1 MTDDH
6 AHDHTDDRTD
16 DSTDDY
22 VDDFMELNA
31 PTLRVPAIAAVVAVV
46 VGAVLGVVAL
56 MDADPA
62 AEAAGEYLAVSDW
75 AQLRGGRTWGAV
87 TGVFSDPDGRHMW
100 VLDRCGANSCIDSE
114 LDPVFKFDLDGNIV
128 ANFGG
133 GIFAWPHGF
142 FVDHEGNVWVA
153 DGPTGAR
160 AEAGAAVGK
169 GQQVF
174 KLSPEGEILMTLG
187 IAGVWGDELDRFN
200 GPSEVLVAPSGEIYV
215 LDGHGE
221 GGNNRVMKFA
231 ADGEFVRS
239 WGTSGPG
246 PAAGEFSDAHA
257 IAVDSQGRIMIGDR
271 RNIRI
276 QIFDEDGTFLEQWTH
291 LGPPSSLYIDED
303 DVMYVTDTQTGALPA
318 SYSERRPEDW
328 VRGIRVADA
337 KTGRVTAFIESN
349 AEFVAADR
357 LGNVYGAEVPGQ
369 TLVKYQKVR

>member
-1 MTDDH
+1 MTDGH
-6 AHDHTDDRTD
+6 
-16 DSTDDY
+16 TDDY
-22 VDDFMELNA
+22 VDAHDDVDADDYVDDYMEMPA
-31 PTLRVPAIAAVVAVV
+31 PTLFVPALAAVVALVA
-46 VGAVLGVVAL
+46 GAALGIVTL
-56 MDADPA
+56 MATDPA

-87 TGVFSDPDGRHMW
+87 TGVFPDPDGRHMW
-100 VLDRCGANSCIDSE
+100 VLDRCGTNSCIDSE

-160 AEAGAAVGK
+160 AEAGAAAGK

-200 GPSEVLVAPSGEIYV
+200 GPSEVVVAPSGEIYV

-221 GGNNRVMKFA
+221 GGNNRVMKFTG
-231 ADGEFVRS
+231 DGEFVHS

-246 PAAGEFSDAHA
+246 PAVGEFSDAHA
-257 IAVDSQGRIMIGDR
+257 ISMDSQGRIIIGDR

-276 QIFDEDGTFLEQWTH
+276 QIFDGDGTFLDQWTH
-291 LGPPSSLYIDED
+291 LGPPSSIYIDEE

-318 SYSERRPEDW
+318 WYSERRPEDW
-328 VRGIRVADA
+328 VRGIRVGDA
-337 KTGRVTAFIESN
+337 RSGRVTAFIESN

-369 TLVKYQKVR
+369 TLVKYEKVR

>member
-1 MTDDH
+1 MTEDPLDDLPGNFP
-6 AHDHTDDRTD
+6 
-16 DSTDDY
+16 DDY
-22 VDDFMELNA
+22 VEMPA
-31 PTLRVPAIAAVVAVV
+31 PTLFVPALAAVVALVA
-46 VGAVLGVVAL
+46 GAILGL
-56 MDADPA
+56 MNLMSTDPA
-62 AEAAGEYLAVSDW
+62 AKAASEYLAVSDW

-87 TGVFSDPDGRHMW
+87 TGVFPDPDGRHMW

-114 LDPVFKFDLDGNIV
+114 LDPFFRFDLDGNVV

-160 AEAGAAVGK
+160 TEAGAAVGK

-174 KLSPEGEILMTLG
+174 KFSPEGEVLMTLG
-187 IAGVWGDELDRFN
+187 IAGAWGDELDRFN
-200 GPSEVLVAPSGEIYV
+200 GPSEVLVAPTGEIYV

-221 GGNNRVMKFA
+221 GGNNRVMKFTG
-231 ADGEFVRS
+231 DGELVRS

-246 PAAGEFSDAHA
+246 PAVGEFSDAHA
-257 IAVDSQGRIMIGDR
+257 IAMDSQGRIIIGDR

-276 QIFDEDGTFLEQWTH
+276 QIFDGDGTFLEQWTH
-291 LGPPSSLYIDED
+291 LGPPSSIYIDED

-318 SYSERRPEDW
+318 WYSERRPADW
-328 VRGIRVADA
+328 VRGIRVGDA
-337 KTGRVTAFIESN
+337 RTGRVTAFIESS

-369 TLVKYQKVR
+369 TLVKYEKVR

>member
-1 MTDDH
+1 MTEDLPDDLP
-6 AHDHTDDRTD
+6 ANFP
-16 DSTDDY
+16 DDY
-22 VDDFMELNA
+22 VDDYMEMPA
-31 PTLRVPAIAAVVAVV
+31 PTLFVPALAAVMALVA
-46 VGAVLGVVAL
+46 GAALGIVTL
-56 MDADPA
+56 MTTDPA
-62 AEAAGEYLAVSDW
+62 TEAAGEYRAVSDW

-87 TGVFSDPDGRHMW
+87 TGVFPDPDGRHMW

-114 LDPVFKFDLDGNIV
+114 VDPVFKFDLDGNIV

-142 FVDHEGNVWVA
+142 FVDHEGNVWVT

-160 AEAGAAVGK
+160 AEAGAAAGK

-200 GPSEVLVAPSGEIYV
+200 GPSEVVVAPSGEIYV

-221 GGNNRVMKFA
+221 GGNNRVMKFTG
-231 ADGEFVRS
+231 DGEFVHS

-246 PAAGEFSDAHA
+246 PAVGEFSDAHA
-257 IAVDSQGRIMIGDR
+257 ISMDSQGRIIIGDR

-276 QIFDEDGTFLEQWTH
+276 QIFDGDGTFLEQWTH
-291 LGPPSSLYIDED
+291 LGPPSSIYIDED

-318 SYSERRPEDW
+318 WYSERRPEDW
-328 VRGIRVADA
+328 VRGIRVGDA
-337 KTGRVTAFIESN
+337 RTGRVTAFIESN

-369 TLVKYQKVR
+369 TLVKYEKVR